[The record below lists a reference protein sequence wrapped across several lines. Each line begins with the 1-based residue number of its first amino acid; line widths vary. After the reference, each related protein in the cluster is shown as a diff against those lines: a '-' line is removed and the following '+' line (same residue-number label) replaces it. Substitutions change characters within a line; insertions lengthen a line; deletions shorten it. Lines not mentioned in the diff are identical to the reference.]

1 VTLRAAHVWCGPH
14 RVWSPGY
21 VRFDAA
27 GRIEACGPSRG
38 RATPWLIVPG
48 LVNAHVHLQLPPLA
62 GPRAFVPWLRAVIA
76 SRRIATAAT
85 DAVAHTV
92 RALRQLLDSGCTAVG
107 EIDSLGT
114 SPAILRQF
122 GVAGRCYQELLGFD
136 VDAGQARAQLQ
147 RRRVRGDRD
156 CPRGWSPHAPYS
168 CSPALLRAA
177 SRTGAHLAMHVGESE
192 PELEL
197 LQSGAGPFRDLLRD
211 LGRWRDPYRAPGLTP
226 VAWLAAQG
234 ALHARMLIVHA
245 QHTSPADLARI
256 AAARAS
262 VVVCPPTLRYFDRPA
277 PPVDRWLAAGVNVA
291 LGTDSAASADGPL
304 SMLATLASARRLW
317 PGIAPEQILTMATHA
332 AARAIGRPALGRI
345 ASGGRADLCC
355 FRVPA
360 GTSATAAI
368 DLATRGELRLDTVW
382 LAGRSFAPGHFPCAS
397 GGLPARN
404 SDSVL

>member
-1 VTLRAAHVWCGPH
+1 MTLRAAHVWCGPH

-136 VDAGQARAQLQ
+136 VDAGQARAQFMYEATGGE
-147 RRRVRGDRD
+147 RVT
-156 CPRGWSPHAPYS
+156 
-168 CSPALLRAA
+168 L
-177 SRTGAHLAMHVGESE
+177 HVS
-192 PELEL
+192 
-197 LQSGAGPFRDLLRD
+197 
-211 LGRWRDPYRAPGLTP
+211 
-226 VAWLAAQG
+226 VLAANQQSTETAFRFASDG
-234 ALHARMLIVHA
+234 AA
-245 QHTSPADLARI
+245 QSFYWVDGRFGYALTGTQSKDKLAVLGE
-256 AAARAS
+256 RA
-262 VVVCPPTLRYFDRPA
+262 Y
-277 PPVDRWLAAGVNVA
+277 
-291 LGTDSAASADGPL
+291 
-304 SMLATLASARRLW
+304 
-317 PGIAPEQILTMATHA
+317 QQLTVSHS
-332 AARAIGRPALGRI
+332 
-345 ASGGRADLCC
+345 SGSK
-355 FRVPA
+355 P
-360 GTSATAAI
+360 
-368 DLATRGELRLDTVW
+368 
-382 LAGRSFAPGHFPCAS
+382 
-397 GGLPARN
+397 
-404 SDSVL
+404 